1 MSLLDMYTDVD
12 YPLCLEASG
21 DGEVCEKSFG
31 ITLDKIFGRYKKKCG
46 GFPAQISLLI
56 RDTLAAGLD
65 YGFTSIDTAFLER
78 LETLKE
84 LGIPDSVTHIEMTE
98 RLERILKENNTLIR
112 GSFDSFAERFASQ
125 NGLNFRHRDF
135 FFASSYFEP
144 AFESTTLTMMF
155 SRDGSV
161 VIEEKVSSPGS
172 SAGNTFGGEFYKT
185 LESDFFMHKTA
196 QDIAN
201 MYGSRIRN
209 AIIEKGLLA
218 DFIEKART
226 HDLYTGEN

>member
-1 MSLLDMYTDVD
+1 MSLLDMYTDMD

-21 DGEVCEKSFG
+21 DGEVCESSFG

-56 RDTLAAGLD
+56 RDTLAAGL
-65 YGFTSIDTAFLER
+65 
-78 LETLKE
+78 
-84 LGIPDSVTHIEMTE
+84 EMTE
-98 RLERILKENNTLIR
+98 KLEKILKENNTLIR
-112 GSFDSFAERFASQ
+112 GSFDSFAERFAAQ

-135 FFASSYFEP
+135 LFASSYFEP

-196 QDIAN
+196 EEIAD
-201 MYGSRIRN
+201 MYRDDIRN

>member
-1 MSLLDMYTDVD
+1 MSLLDMYTDMD

-21 DGEVCEKSFG
+21 DGEVCESSFG

-56 RDTLAAGLD
+56 RDTQAAGLD

-112 GSFDSFAERFASQ
+112 GTFDQPRRLCGDRGE
-125 NGLNFRHRDF
+125 GKL
-135 FFASSYFEP
+135 
-144 AFESTTLTMMF
+144 
-155 SRDGSV
+155 SRLVCGKYLRRRV
-161 VIEEKVSSPGS
+161 
-172 SAGNTFGGEFYKT
+172 
-185 LESDFFMHKTA
+185 L
-196 QDIAN
+196 QDA
-201 MYGSRIRN
+201 
-209 AIIEKGLLA
+209 
-218 DFIEKART
+218 
-226 HDLYTGEN
+226 

>member
-1 MSLLDMYTDVD
+1 
-12 YPLCLEASG
+12 
-21 DGEVCEKSFG
+21 
-31 ITLDKIFGRYKKKCG
+31 
-46 GFPAQISLLI
+46 
-56 RDTLAAGLD
+56 
-65 YGFTSIDTAFLER
+65 
-78 LETLKE
+78 
-84 LGIPDSVTHIEMTE
+84 MTE
-98 RLERILKENNTLIR
+98 KLERILKENNTLIR
-112 GSFDSFAERFASQ
+112 GSFDSFAERFAAQ

-196 QDIAN
+196 QDIAD
-201 MYGSRIRN
+201 MYRDDIRN